1 MNHAENR
8 CYAGGADGAIYIVD
22 LSVPLESSVLAG
34 KEGVSSIA
42 GHSGAI
48 TAFDWS
54 ERMKWRCCI
63 TGDDSK
69 ILTGGQDGRV
79 FVVNERENE
88 EQVWDAETMQVLRE
102 YKGSNASSKMNS
114 GAKEDG
120 SDKSIV
126 FLCAIPYPTLL
137 FESWAATESWSI
149 DDNTL
154 YPVRALKKYRI
165 SKMDEFEP
173 VLCLNPIQS
182 VDEPSRFVGVAQS
195 AEGNKAFSVVE
206 TISKKESEEEALRKE
221 NARLKEL
228 GGRVVCVEWW
238 AEQWKAIAERAFQ
251 QLVTSQTK
259 Q

>member
-34 KEGVSSIA
+34 KEGVSSIS

-48 TAFDWS
+48 TA
-54 ERMKWRCCI
+54 CCI

-69 ILTGGQDGRV
+69 VLTGGQDGRV
-79 FVVNERENE
+79 L
-88 EQVWDAETMQVLRE
+88 VWDAETMQVLRE
-102 YKGSNASSKMNS
+102 YKGSNASSKMNL
-114 GAKEDG
+114 GGKEDG

-137 FESWAATESWSI
+137 FDNE
-149 DDNTL
+149 NTL

-165 SKMDEFEP
+165 SKIDDFEP

-182 VDEPSRFVGVAQS
+182 AEESSRFVGVAQS

-206 TISKKESEEEALRKE
+206 TTSKKESAEEALRKE

-228 GGRVVCVEWW
+228 G
-238 AEQWKAIAERAFQ
+238 EQWKSIAERAFQ
-251 QLVTSQTK
+251 QLITSQSK
-259 Q
+259 E